1 MHAATTA
8 SAVLNCEGALPKL
21 LELLESTSDAAK
33 LNSSLLTAS
42 AQVTL
47 THVPSL
53 DEIKAVIERVSTQKA
68 GANALCICNNLVQ
81 MLCVYACILKYAVS
95 VNEKCTLDVS
105 KKLLLLYDSVR
116 RLDTGWEHIVCMT
129 ALLQTDVC

>member
-1 MHAATTA
+1 MYLAATTA

-21 LELLESTSDAAK
+21 LQLLARTSDVEK

-53 DEIKAVIERVSTQKA
+53 DEIKEVINKVSLS
-68 GANALCICNNLVQ
+68 G
-81 MLCVYACILKYAVS
+81 
-95 VNEKCTLDVS
+95 
-105 KKLLLLYDSVR
+105 
-116 RLDTGWEHIVCMT
+116 TGCLT
-129 ALLQTDVC
+129 FDGKTST